1 MITVRQLTKRFGERI
16 ALAPM
21 DLDVRP
27 GETVALVG
35 PNGAGKSTL
44 LRLLAGI
51 ITPSGGTAEI
61 DGQDIVSAGPAA
73 RRRLGY
79 LPQRL
84 GVPGSTVL
92 ADLARLVATVRGL
105 QPSVALL
112 CDLTRFPRE
121 GLTRYPV
128 ELSGGQR
135 QRAMLELAGL
145 GDVGVVLL
153 DEPSISLDADGAEEV
168 RQAIRAA
175 RAREAAVL
183 FASHH
188 LHDVALLADRIVLL
202 VEGLA
207 ITAGTIGELAAAAG
221 VAWHPDD
228 TDPPIERIY
237 RILVG
242 RSREG
247 EPKPLRLVRSDAA

>member
-16 ALAPM
+16 ALAPV
-21 DLDVRP
+21 DLDVRA

-51 ITPSGGTAEI
+51 ITPSGGSAQI
-61 DGQDIVSAGPAA
+61 DGRDIVTAGPEA

-92 ADLARLVATVRGL
+92 ADLARLVAAVRGL
-105 QPSVALL
+105 HASVAFEAL
-112 CDLTRFPRE
+112 DRAGF
-121 GLTRYPV
+121 GLRLGSPLV

-153 DEPSISLDADGAEEV
+153 DEPSISLDADGAEDV

-175 RAREAAVL
+175 RARGAAVL

-202 VEGLA
+202 VEGRA
-207 ITAGTIGELAAAAG
+207 VMTGTIGELATAAG

-242 RSREG
+242 RSRDG
-247 EPKPLRLVRSDAA
+247 DAKSLRLVRSDAA

>member
-1 MITVRQLTKRFGERI
+1 MITVRQLTKRFGERL

-51 ITPSGGTAEI
+51 IAPSAGTAQI
-61 DGQDIVSAGPAA
+61 DGRDIVTAGPDA

-105 QPSVALL
+105 HPSVAFAAL
-112 CDLTRFPRE
+112 DRAGF
-121 GLTRYPV
+121 GLRLGSPLA

-153 DEPSISLDADGAEEV
+153 DEPSISLDADGAEQV

-175 RAREAAVL
+175 RARGAAVL

-202 VEGLA
+202 VEGRA
-207 ITAGTIGELAAAAG
+207 VTAGTIGELAAAAG

-247 EPKPLRLVRSDAA
+247 DKPLRLVRSDAA

>member
-1 MITVRQLTKRFGERI
+1 MIVVRQLAKRFGERI
-16 ALAPM
+16 ALAPI
-21 DLDVRP
+21 DLTVRA

-51 ITPSGGTAEI
+51 ITPSSGTAEI
-61 DGQDIVSAGPAA
+61 DGRDIMTAGPEA

-84 GVPGSTVL
+84 GGPAST
-92 ADLARLVATVRGL
+92 
-105 QPSVALL
+105 LL
-112 CDLTRFPRE
+112 CDLGRLAAAAR
-121 GLTRYPV
+121 GLDPQVAFKALDRASLGLRVGAPLA

-145 GDVGVVLL
+145 GGVGVLLL
-153 DEPSISLDADGAEEV
+153 DEPSISLDADGAEDV
-168 RQAIRAA
+168 REAIRAA
-175 RAREAAVL
+175 RARGAAVL

-202 VEGLA
+202 VEGRA
-207 ITAGTIGELAAAAG
+207 VTTGTISELATAAG
-221 VAWHPDD
+221 VTWHPDD

-237 RILVG
+237 RILVQ
-242 RSREG
+242 RSKGAET
-247 EPKPLRLVRSDAA
+247 KPLRLVRSDAA

>member
-1 MITVRQLTKRFGERI
+1 MITVRQLSKRFGERI

-51 ITPSGGTAEI
+51 ITPSGGTAQI
-61 DGQDIVSAGPAA
+61 DGRDIVTCGPEA

-92 ADLARLVATVRGL
+92 GDLARLVATVRGL
-105 QPSVALL
+105 DPSVAFGAL
-112 CDLTRFPRE
+112 DRAGF
-121 GLTRYPV
+121 GLRLASPLA

-135 QRAMLELAGL
+135 QRAMVELAGV

-175 RAREAAVL
+175 RARGAAVL

-202 VEGLA
+202 VEGRA
-207 ITAGTIGELAAAAG
+207 VTAGTIGELAAAAG

-228 TDPPIERIY
+228 MDPPIERIY

-242 RSREG
+242 RSRESDA
-247 EPKPLRLVRSDAA
+247 KPLRLVRSDAA

>member
-1 MITVRQLTKRFGERI
+1 MISVRQLRKDFGNRI
-16 ALAPM
+16 ALAPI
-21 DLDVRP
+21 DLDVRA

-51 ITPSGGTAEI
+51 ITPSGGTAQI
-61 DGQDIVSAGPAA
+61 DGRDIVTAGPDA

-79 LPQRL
+79 LAQRL

-92 ADLARLVATVRGL
+92 GDLARLVATVRGL
-105 QPSVALL
+105 HASVAFAAL
-112 CDLTRFPRE
+112 DRAGF
-121 GLTRYPV
+121 GLRLGAPLA

-145 GDVGVVLL
+145 GDVGVLLL
-153 DEPSISLDADGAEEV
+153 DEPSISLDADGAEDV
-168 RQAIRAA
+168 RHAIRAA
-175 RAREAAVL
+175 RARGAAVL

-202 VEGLA
+202 VEGRRVLE
-207 ITAGTIGELAAAAG
+207 GTIAELAAAAG

-237 RILVG
+237 RILVR
-242 RSREG
+242 RSRNDD
-247 EPKPLRLVRSDAA
+247 KPLRLVRSDAA

>member
-1 MITVRQLTKRFGERI
+1 MIVVRQLAKRFGART
-16 ALAPM
+16 ALAPI
-21 DLDVRP
+21 DLTVRA

-61 DGQDIVSAGPAA
+61 DDRDILSAGPEA

-92 ADLARLVATVRGL
+92 GDLARLVAATRGL
-105 QPSVALL
+105 DPAPAFAAL
-112 CDLTRFPRE
+112 DRA
-121 GLTRYPV
+121 GLGLRIGAPLA

-145 GDVGVVLL
+145 GDVSVLLL
-153 DEPSISLDADGAEEV
+153 DEPSISLDVEGAEDV
-168 RQAIRAA
+168 RQVIRAA
-175 RAREAAVL
+175 RARGAAVL

-188 LHDVALLADRIVLL
+188 LHDVALLADRIVLM
-202 VEGLA
+202 VDGRVATE
-207 ITAGTIGELAAAAG
+207 GTIGELAVAAG
-221 VAWHPDD
+221 ISWEVED

-237 RILVG
+237 RILVR
-242 RSREG
+242 RSRDG
-247 EPKPLRLVRSDAA
+247 ATPPLRLVRSDAA